1 MGAGTFKLL
10 FIALMA
16 SGLPVAIAM
25 AGASLVYV
33 MVSGNIPDYVVIHR
47 MIGGLDS
54 FPLLAVPFF
63 ILAGNLMNSAGITNR
78 IYNFALALVGWMKGG
93 LGHVN
98 VVGSVI
104 FAGMS
109 GTAIADAAGLGTIEI
124 KAMRDHGYSMEF
136 SVGVTAASATL
147 GPIIPPS
154 LPFVIYALFA
164 NVSVGALF
172 LAGILPGGV
181 MAILMM
187 LTVAYYA
194 HKNKW
199 GADVPF
205 QWKEVLRAFGE
216 LAIVLGWP
224 TAIWLLVDPGF
235 GVELPSRA
243 TVLAGLVLL
252 FLADWKF
259 KFQAVLPIMTPVL
272 LIGGMTT
279 GVFTATEGAI
289 AACVWALFLGLVWYR
304 TMHWK
309 KLIKVSMDTIETT
322 SAVLFIVAAASIFGW
337 MLTATR
343 ATEMIAQWVLAVTS
357 GPLTFLLLANLLML
371 FVGCFLE
378 PTAAITILVPILLP
392 IVRQLGID
400 PVHFG
405 LVMVLNLM
413 IGLLHPPMGLVLFV
427 LARVSKLSVER
438 TTMAILP
445 WLVPLLVSLAI
456 VTYIPSI
463 SLWLPNYFK

>member
-1 MGAGTFKLL
+1 MGPGTFKLMFL
-10 FIALMA
+10 AFMA
-16 SGLPVAIAM
+16 SGVPVAIAM

-33 MVSGNIPDYVVIHR
+33 MVTGMVPDYVVIHR
-47 MIGGLDS
+47 MVGGLDS

-78 IYNFALALVGWMKGG
+78 IYNFALALVGWMRGG

-98 VVGSVI
+98 IVGSVV

-124 KAMRDHGYSMEF
+124 KAMQDHGYSTEF

-172 LAGILPGGV
+172 LAGILPGAV

-187 LTVAYYA
+187 ITVAFYA
-194 HKNKW
+194 HRNKW
-199 GADVPF
+199 GADIPF
-205 QWKEVLRAFGE
+205 QWPRVLRGFGE
-216 LAIVLGWP
+216 LFIVLGWP
-224 TAIWLLVDPGF
+224 TVIWALVEYAGTNPM
-235 GVELPSRA
+235 A
-243 TVLAGLVLL
+243 TVLIGLVVL
-252 FLADWKF
+252 FAADWKLHF
-259 KFQAVLPIMTPVL
+259 NAVLPIMTPVL

-304 TMHWK
+304 TLHWR
-309 KLIKVSMDTIETT
+309 KLVKVSMDTIETT
-322 SAVLFIVAAASIFGW
+322 AAVLMIVAAASIFGW

-343 ATEMIAQWVLAVTS
+343 TTEMIAAWVLAFTQSPYV
-357 GPLTFLLLANLLML
+357 FLLLANLLML

-392 IVRQLGID
+392 IAQKLGID

-427 LARVSKLSVER
+427 LARVAKMSVER

-463 SLWLPNYFK
+463 SLWLPNALR

>member
-1 MGAGTFKLL
+1 MLKIL
-10 FIALMA
+10 FLFLMA

-25 AGASLVYV
+25 AGSSLIYIL
-33 MVSGNIPDYVVIHR
+33 VSGDLPGFAVVHR
-47 MIGGLDS
+47 MIGGIDS

-63 ILAGNLMNSAGITNR
+63 ILAGNLMNNAGITNR

-124 KAMRDHGYSMEF
+124 KAMKDHGYSSEF
-136 SVGVTAASATL
+136 AVGVTAASATL

-154 LPFVIYALFA
+154 LPFVIYAMMA

-172 LAGILPGGV
+172 LAGLLPGV
-181 MAILMM
+181 LMALLMM
-187 LTVAYYA
+187 VTVAWFA
-194 HKNKW
+194 HKNNW
-199 GADVPF
+199 GGDIKFSAS
-205 QWKEVLRAFGE
+205 RFGKAMIE
-216 LAIVLGWP
+216 TAVVAGWPLAIYFAVKAGAQP
-224 TAIWLLVDPGF
+224 QV
-235 GVELPSRA
+235 
-243 TVLAGLVLL
+243 TVAVGLVIL
-252 FLADWKF
+252 FAADRLF
-259 KFQAVLPIMTPVL
+259 RFQAVLPIMTPVL

-279 GVFTATEGAI
+279 GLFTPTEGAI
-289 AACVWALFLGLVWYR
+289 AACVWSMVLGLAWYR
-304 TMHWK
+304 TLSWK
-309 KLIKVSMDTIETT
+309 MFVKVCLDTVETT
-322 SAVLFIVAAASIFGW
+322 ATVMFIVAAASIFGW
-337 MLTATR
+337 MLTATGV
-343 ATEMIAQWVLAVTS
+343 TTGIANWVLGFTQEAW
-357 GPLTFLLLANLLML
+357 LFLLLANLLML

-392 IVRQLGID
+392 IARQLGVD

-413 IGLLHPPMGLVLFV
+413 IGLLHPPMGMVLFV
-427 LARVSKLSVER
+427 LARVAKLSVER

-445 WLVPLLVSLAI
+445 WLVPLLASLVLLTYVPAI
-456 VTYIPSI
+456 G
-463 SLWLPNYFK
+463 LWLPRLMGM

>member
-10 FIALMA
+10 FLGLMG
-16 SGLPVAIAM
+16 SGIPVAIAM
-25 AGASLVYV
+25 AGSSLIYV
-33 MVSGNIPDYVVIHR
+33 MISGISPDYVIIHR
-47 MIGGLDS
+47 MFGGLDS

-63 ILAGNLMNSAGITNR
+63 ILAGNLMNCAGITNR

-124 KAMRDHGYSMEF
+124 KAMQDHGYSTEF

-164 NVSVGALF
+164 NVSVGQLF

-199 GADVPF
+199 GADIPF
-205 QWKEVLRAFGE
+205 QWGRVLRGFGE
-216 LAIVLGWP
+216 LFIVLGWP
-224 TAIWLLVDPGF
+224 TVIWALVEYANAP
-235 GVELPSRA
+235 PTA
-243 TVLAGLVLL
+243 TVLAGIVLL
-252 FLADWKF
+252 FAADWKF
-259 KFQAVLPIMTPVL
+259 HFNAVLPIMTPVL

-289 AACVWALFLGLVWYR
+289 AACVWAMILGFAWYR
-304 TMHWK
+304 TLSWK
-309 KLIKVSMDTIETT
+309 MFVKVCLDTIETT
-322 SAVLFIVAAASIFGW
+322 STVLFIVAAASIFGW
-337 MLTATR
+337 LLTVTR
-343 ATEMIAQWVLAVTS
+343 ITDAVAEWVLAFSTNPNV
-357 GPLTFLLLANLLML
+357 FLLLANILLL

-378 PTAAITILVPILLP
+378 PTAAITLLVPILIP
-392 IVRQLGID
+392 ICIKLGID

-413 IGLLHPPMGLVLFV
+413 IGLLHPPMGTVLFV
-427 LARVSKLSVER
+427 LSRIAKLSVER
-438 TTMAILP
+438 TTIAILP
-445 WLVPLLVSLAI
+445 WLVPLLASLAI
-456 VTYIPSI
+456 ITYFPKLV
-463 SLWLPNYFK
+463 LWLPKLFF

>member
-1 MGAGTFKLL
+1 MGPGTFKLL
-10 FIALMA
+10 FLALMG
-16 SGLPVAIAM
+16 SGVPVAIAM

-47 MIGGLDS
+47 MVGGLDS

-98 VVGSVI
+98 VVGSVV

-124 KAMRDHGYSMEF
+124 KAMTEHGYSKEF

-172 LAGILPGGV
+172 LAGILPGVV
-181 MAILMM
+181 MALLMM
-187 LTVAYYA
+187 CTVAYFA
-194 HKNKW
+194 HRNQW
-199 GADVPF
+199 GGDI
-205 QWKEVLRAFGE
+205 AFEGRRVAKGFLE
-216 LAIVLGWP
+216 LAIALGWP
-224 TAIWLLVDPGF
+224 VAIWGAVQLGAP
-235 GVELPSRA
+235 P
-243 TVLAGLVLL
+243 TLAVVVGLVLL

-259 KFQAVLPIMTPVL
+259 RFNAVLPIMTPVL
-272 LIGGMTT
+272 LIGGMST

-289 AACVWALFLGLVWYR
+289 AACVWALFLGVVWYR
-304 TMHWK
+304 TMPLR
-309 KLIKVSMDTIETT
+309 KLVKVSMDTIETT
-322 SAVLFIVAAASIFGW
+322 AAVLLIVAAASIFGW

-343 ATEMIAQWVLAVTS
+343 TTEMIAAWVLSVTTD
-357 GPLTFLLLANLLML
+357 PMMFLLLANLLML

-392 IVRQLGID
+392 IVQKLGID

-427 LARVSKLSVER
+427 LARVARLSVER

-445 WLVPLLVSLAI
+445 WLIPLLVSLGL
-456 VTYIPSI
+456 VTYIPQI
-463 SLWLPNYFK
+463 SLWLPSQFR

>member
-1 MGAGTFKLL
+1 MLKIL
-10 FIALMA
+10 FLILMIT
-16 SGLPVAIAM
+16 GLPVAIAM
-25 AGASLVYV
+25 AGASLVYILW
-33 MVSGNIPDYVVIHR
+33 SGDLPGFAVVHR
-47 MIGGLDS
+47 MIGGIDS

-63 ILAGNLMNSAGITNR
+63 ILAGNLMNNAGITNR
-78 IYNFALALVGWMKGG
+78 IYNFALALVGWLKGG

-124 KAMRDHGYSMEF
+124 KAMQDHGYDLEF

-154 LPFVIYALFA
+154 LPFVIYAMMA

-172 LAGILPGGV
+172 LAGILPGLL
-181 MAILMM
+181 MAALMM

-194 HKNKW
+194 HKNGW
-199 GADVPF
+199 GSDVKFEWPR
-205 QWKEVLRAFGE
+205 VLKALLE
-216 LAIVLGWP
+216 TAVVVVWP
-224 TAIWLLVDPGF
+224 LSVY
-235 GVELPSRA
+235 
-243 TVLAGLVLL
+243 GLVQAGMHTQLTVAIALVVL
-252 FLADWKF
+252 FAADRFF

-279 GVFTATEGAI
+279 GLFTPTEGAI
-289 AACVWALFLGLVWYR
+289 AACVWAMVLGLAWYR
-304 TMHWK
+304 TLSWK
-309 KLIKVSMDTIETT
+309 MFVKVCLDTVETT
-322 SAVLFIVAAASIFGW
+322 ATVMFIVAAASIFGW
-337 MLTATR
+337 MLTATGVT
-343 ATEMIAQWVLAVTS
+343 AAIAQWVLSVTQS
-357 GPLTFLLLANLLML
+357 AWVFLLLANVLML

-392 IVRQLGID
+392 ICKQLGVD

-413 IGLLHPPMGLVLFV
+413 IGLLHPPMGMVLFV
-427 LARVSKLSVER
+427 LARVAKLSLER

-445 WLVPLLVSLAI
+445 WLVPLLISLVI
-456 VTYIPSI
+456 LTYLPAI
-463 SLWLPNYFK
+463 SLWLPRAMGM